1 LKKQIAPQNIM
12 DKTQVADLTVEELRT
27 LIRETVQKA
36 VAEVMVE
43 FATAAEIDAQ
53 VAYDAEISDYLR
65 ESMQQNLPLP
75 EYNGSWKLDD

>member
-1 LKKQIAPQNIM
+1 M
-12 DKTQVADLTVEELRT
+12 EKTQVSDLTVEELRA

-53 VAYDAEISDYLR
+53 IAYNAEVSDYLR
-65 ESMQQNLPLP
+65 ESMQQHLLPL
-75 EYNGSWKLDD
+75 EYDSSWKLDD